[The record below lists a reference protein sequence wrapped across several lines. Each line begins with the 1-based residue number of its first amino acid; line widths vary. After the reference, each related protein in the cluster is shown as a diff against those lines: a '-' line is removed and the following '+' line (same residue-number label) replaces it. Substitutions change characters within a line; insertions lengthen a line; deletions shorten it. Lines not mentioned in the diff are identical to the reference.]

1 MSGRSS
7 RQKGQRGERQIFALL
22 NSLLGREVFRR
33 NLSQTRAG
41 GADHEADDLP
51 VALEVKFQEKLNI
64 GTWLKQAREQ
74 AAGRIPA
81 LAYRQSRE
89 EWTVLVELTPELFAL
104 LLDSL
109 HPECV
114 AYTRW
119 HARLMREGE

>member
-22 NSLLGREVFRR
+22 NGLLGREVFRR

-74 AAGRIPA
+74 ANGRVPA

-89 EWTVLVELTPELFAL
+89 EWTVLVELTPEQFCEWMEFAV
-104 LLDSL
+104 SAR
-109 HPECV
+109 HPI
-114 AYTRW
+114 
-119 HARLMREGE
+119 LMASRGELRGE